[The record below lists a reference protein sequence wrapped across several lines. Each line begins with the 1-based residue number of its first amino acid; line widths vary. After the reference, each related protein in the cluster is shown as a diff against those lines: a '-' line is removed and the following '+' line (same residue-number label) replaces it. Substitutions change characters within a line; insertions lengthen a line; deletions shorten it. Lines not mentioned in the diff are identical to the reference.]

1 VSGESFRS
9 SAAVLLTR
17 DEGREVFLVERS
29 SQLSFFGGYWACP
42 GGVLDAV
49 DRESREPSA
58 RAEPTHA
65 DLARCAARELFEETG
80 VSVPELAELFSR
92 SSAPTRN
99 DLQQQLLAGETDAW
113 RDWVTR
119 EPSGWQTFESLRR
132 VCTLTTPPFAPVR
145 YRTEFWQ
152 LELPGG
158 EQPVVEEGELVRGEF
173 MRPAEVLERWTNGEL
188 FVVPPVLF
196 LLRELCAGPLVPALD
211 KARAFSEEIA
221 AGRLSEIR
229 HTPGVFTAPLATPTI
244 PPATTT
250 NCYLVGEQEVYVI
263 DPATWEES
271 ERVRLFNLMDSWIAS
286 GKTFKGV
293 LVSHHHHDHIG
304 SVVETAARYQLE
316 VLAHPL
322 TLERLPE
329 LPFGSRALADGDRLE
344 LGPAPDGRAD
354 WGLSV
359 YHTPGHDRGHL
370 VFVEDRYG
378 AALVGDL
385 VSTLS
390 TIIID
395 PPEGHLATYLASL
408 RRMAALDLGVLYPS
422 HGPAAR
428 DGSLYIEKF
437 IAHRGMREE
446 QLVTGLQSGLSD
458 VDQLLEQVYRGTPPE
473 IMPMA
478 KRSLLAGLEKLEE
491 EGRAECVRGG
501 WSLPS

>member
-1 VSGESFRS
+1 MSGEKFRS

-29 SQLSFFGGYWACP
+29 SKLSFFGGYWACP

-49 DRESREPSA
+49 DREPGESSTSSA
-58 RAEPTHA
+58 PTHD
-65 DLARCAARELFEETG
+65 DLARCAARELFEETS
-80 VSVPELAELFSR
+80 VSVPELAEFFAR
-92 SSAPTRN
+92 PNAPIRG
-99 DLQQQLLAGETDAW
+99 DMQRQLLAGETAAW
-113 RDWVTR
+113 REWIVS
-119 EPSGWQTFESLRR
+119 EPGNWQAFESLRR

-158 EQPVVEEGELVRGEF
+158 EQPVVEQGELVRGEF
-173 MRPAEVLERWTNGEL
+173 MRPADVLERWTDGEL

-196 LLRELCAGPLVPALD
+196 LLRELCDGPLDPALD
-211 KARAFSEEIA
+211 KARAFSEEVA

-250 NCYLVGEQEVYVI
+250 NCYLVGEQEIYVI

-271 ERVRLFNLMDSWIAS
+271 ERVRLFNLMDSWIAR
-286 GKTFKGV
+286 GKTIKGV
-293 LVSHHHHDHIG
+293 LVSHHHHDHVG
-304 SVVETAARYQLE
+304 SVVETAARYQLK

-329 LPFGSRALADGDRLE
+329 LPCGSRALADGDRLE
-344 LGPAPDGRAD
+344 LGMAPDGRAG

-408 RRMAALDLGVLYPS
+408 RRMGALDLGVLYPS

-428 DGSLYIEKF
+428 DGATTIEKF

-446 QLVTGLQSGLSD
+446 QLVAGLTAGLSGE
-458 VDQLLEQVYRGTPPE
+458 DQLLEQVYRGTPST

-491 EGRAECVRGG
+491 EGRVECVQGC
-501 WSLPS
+501 WSLRS

>member
-1 VSGESFRS
+1 MSGEKFRS

-29 SQLSFFGGYWACP
+29 SKLSFFGGYWACP

-49 DRESREPSA
+49 DCEHGEPSSGFTPS
-58 RAEPTHA
+58 ES

-80 VSVPELAELFSR
+80 VSVPELTEFFAR
-92 SSAPTRN
+92 PKAPTRD
-99 DLQQQLLAGETDAW
+99 DLQGQLLAGETAAW
-113 RDWVTR
+113 GEWIVS
-119 EPSGWQTFESLRR
+119 EASNWQAFESLRR

-145 YRTEFWQ
+145 YRTEFLH
-152 LELPGG
+152 LELRGG
-158 EQPVVEEGELVRGEF
+158 EEPVVKPGELVRGEF
-173 MRPAEVLERWTNGEL
+173 MRPADVLERWTNGEL

-196 LLRELCAGPLVPALD
+196 LLRELCDGPLDDALN
-211 KARAFSEEIA
+211 KAGAFSEEIA

-229 HTPGVFTAPLATPTI
+229 HTPGVFTAPLRTPTI

-271 ERVRLFNLMDSWIAS
+271 ERERLFNLMDRWIAS

-329 LPFGSRALADGDRLE
+329 LPCGSRALVDGDRLE
-344 LGPAPDGRAD
+344 LGLAPDGRAG

-408 RRMAALDLGVLYPS
+408 RRIGAMSLGVLYPS

-428 DGSLYIEKF
+428 DGKTYIEKF

-446 QLVTGLQSGLSD
+446 QLVAGLTAGLSG
-458 VDQLLEQVYRGTPPE
+458 VDQLLERVYRGTPPE
-473 IMPMA
+473 IMPLA
-478 KRSLLAGLEKLEE
+478 ERSLVAGLEKLAE
-491 EGRAECVRGG
+491 EGRVKRVRGC
-501 WSLPS
+501 WSLCS